1 MMANAQQE
9 EGGQPELAFVAT
21 ARVECEDCGHS
32 RQLWPAAIQQA
43 MAQGVQTVLGLHKKL
58 RCSICYERGGTGKN
72 INVFPTYRRR
82 RS

>member
-1 MMANAQQE
+1 MVVAQQE
-9 EGGQPELAFVAT
+9 GSSQTELASVAT

-43 MAQGVQTVLGLHKKL
+43 IAQGVQTVLGLHRRL
-58 RCSICYERGGTGKN
+58 RCSVCYERGGTGKN